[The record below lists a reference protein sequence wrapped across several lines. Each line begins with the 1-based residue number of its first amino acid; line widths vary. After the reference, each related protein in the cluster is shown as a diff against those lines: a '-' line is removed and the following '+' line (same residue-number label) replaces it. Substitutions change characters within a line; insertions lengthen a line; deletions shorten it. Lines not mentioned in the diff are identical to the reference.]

1 MADITAS
8 MVKELREATNV
19 GMMECK
25 KALQEADGDKDKAI
39 QLLRER
45 GMAIASKKASRAA
58 NQGLVAA
65 RVFDGGT
72 RGVMIEVN
80 CETDFVA
87 RNATFQAFV
96 ESLLPRAAERK
107 DNELAEAVKD
117 ELTAKVAE
125 IGENLVVGPSVN
137 YCLQGPG
144 RVVSYIHLG
153 GKVGVLLELGCEK
166 EASAAEN
173 LFLETAK
180 DLTLHIAACAPRFL
194 NREQVPAGEIEAER
208 AIYAKQVENKPANI
222 IDKIVDGK
230 MDKFFSQMCLIE
242 QPFVKDGDRTVRQLL
257 DAAGKELG
265 DALTIRRYARF
276 QIGA

>member
-137 YCLQGPG
+137 YCVQGPG